1 MTGAMSRLDRRT
13 AVVLA
18 VLMPLGPLCIA
29 ALRGLLP
36 TFSSDKAVDVAA
48 AVAGAPARQSAVVW
62 LGYVALL
69 TLVPGVLAVAG
80 LTRAAAPRLTW
91 WAMALLVPAYL
102 SLGGLVGQDAM
113 LWSGHDAGLG
123 LQSVASLYDHTHPAL
138 IVATVVFVVG
148 HVVGTVLLGLALL
161 RSGRVPAVFGWALT
175 VSQPLHFV
183 AFVVLGVQP
192 LDVFAWLLTA
202 LGMAA
207 AAVAL
212 LREPSATPPSAPLT
226 SATPTSATP
235 TVTPQATLAPAGN

>member
-207 AAVAL
+207 AVAL